1 MKSRITVGLLMS
13 ALLLPAAVLAETKRC
28 TPKHTD
34 GEIIIELADCKVL
47 SAEEIQKS
55 AIENLSTNF
64 GGMHPVINA
73 KGSVTLVAVYDYACA
88 ECKKMAPRLLTLAKN
103 HPDIRVIFRNT
114 QGESPNAQLA
124 AQAEKKVWILQ
135 GEKAFMHY
143 FSQLFKGQ
151 GQSVKE
157 AMFGVGIAF
166 AGTKE
171 ELLGWDVTS
180 DKIARQT
187 KDFLEELNIKT
198 TPAFIVTATNNPDV
212 NTTTMLTG
220 VVDEKTV
227 LAAVQKAKRGA

>member
-13 ALLLPAAVLAETKRC
+13 ALLLPAAVLAETTRC
-28 TPKHTD
+28 TPKRTEGD
-34 GEIIIELADCKVL
+34 TIIAVDCKVL

-55 AIENLSTNF
+55 AIEDIITNF
-64 GGMHPVINA
+64 GGMHPVINT

-88 ECKKMAPRLLTLAKN
+88 DCKKMAPRLLTLAKN

-114 QGESPNAQLA
+114 QGELPNAQLA

-151 GQSVKE
+151 SVKD

-166 AGTKE
+166 AGTKD

-180 DKIARQT
+180 DKIVRQT
-187 KDFLEELNIKT
+187 RHFLEELNIKT
-198 TPAFIVTATNNPDV
+198 TPAFIVTATKNPDV

-220 VVDEKTV
+220 VVEEKTL
-227 LAAVQKAKRGA
+227 LAAVEKAKGGE

>member
-1 MKSRITVGLLMS
+1 MKSRITVGLLLS
-13 ALLLPAAVLAETKRC
+13 ALLLPAAVLAEITHC
-28 TPKHTD
+28 TPKYTEGD
-34 GEIIIELADCKVL
+34 TIIALGCKVL
-47 SAEEIQKS
+47 IAEEIQKS
-55 AIENLSTNF
+55 AIEDISTNY

-88 ECKKMAPRLLTLAKN
+88 DCKKMAPKLLTLAKN

-114 QGESPNAQLA
+114 QGELPNAQLA
-124 AQAEKKVWILQ
+124 SQAEIKVWILQ

-151 GQSVKE
+151 SVKE
-157 AMFGVGIAF
+157 AMFGVGTAF
-166 AGTKE
+166 AGTKD

-187 KDFLEELNIKT
+187 KYFLEVLNIKT
-198 TPAFIVTATNNPDV
+198 TLAFIVTATKNPDV
-212 NTTTMLTG
+212 NNTAMLTG

-227 LAAVQKAKRGA
+227 LAAVQKAK

>member
-13 ALLLPAAVLAETKRC
+13 ALLLPAAVLAETTRC
-28 TPKHTD
+28 TPKHTE
-34 GEIIIELADCKVL
+34 GNTIIAVDCKVL

-55 AIENLSTNF
+55 AIEDISTNF

-88 ECKKMAPRLLTLAKN
+88 DCKKMAPRLLTLAKN

-114 QGESPNAQLA
+114 QGELPNARLA

-143 FSQLFKGQ
+143 FNQLFKGE
-151 GQSVKE
+151 SVKE

-180 DKIARQT
+180 DKIAKQT
-187 KDFLEELNIKT
+187 KHFLEELNIKT
-198 TPAFIVTATNNPDV
+198 TPAFIVTATKNPDV
-212 NTTTMLTG
+212 NNTTMLTG
-220 VVDEKTV
+220 VVDEKT
-227 LAAVQKAKRGA
+227 LLSAVEKAKGGE